1 MPGSERDR
9 SGRSGS
15 TAGINGKARGTPRRQ
30 EDSVEIK
37 LEHIEPKDI
46 ERHSMALIQ
55 QELDR
60 RHIRLDAV
68 EAPIVKRCIHTS
80 ADFDYAENLVFSA
93 NAVDRMRTSL
103 RAGAIGSSSADAS
116 MGAQTLRKG
125 AAGSSSENAST
136 ETRAHG
142 AGVTGAST
150 EARSP
155 RAGAIVVTD
164 TEMAR
169 AGISKKALAALGAET
184 RCFMSDPDVAAEARA
199 RGVTRAV
206 VSMEYAARIKDR
218 PLIFAIGNA
227 PTALIELYRLIHD
240 RGLRPAGIIGVPV
253 GFVNV
258 VEAKELILSLAEET
272 APIGDIPWIVARGR
286 KGGSNIAAC
295 IVNALLYGIDD
306 VKR

>member
-1 MPGSERDR
+1 M
-9 SGRSGS
+9 
-15 TAGINGKARGTPRRQ
+15 
-30 EDSVEIK
+30 EIK

-60 RHIRLDAV
+60 RHIHLDAV

-80 ADFDYAENLVFSA
+80 ADFDYAQNLVFSA

-103 RAGAIGSSSADAS
+103 RAGIAESSSADAS
-116 MGAQTLRKG
+116 
-125 AAGSSSENAST
+125 
-136 ETRAHG
+136 
-142 AGVTGAST
+142 TGAW
-150 EARSP
+150 ARD
-155 RAGAIVVTD
+155 AGAIVVTD

-295 IVNALLYGIDD
+295 IVNALMYGIDD

>member
-1 MPGSERDR
+1 M
-9 SGRSGS
+9 
-15 TAGINGKARGTPRRQ
+15 
-30 EDSVEIK
+30 EIK

-103 RAGAIGSSSADAS
+103 RAGAVDSASADAS
-116 MGAQTLRKG
+116 AEARSHD
-125 AAGSSSENAST
+125 AGAST
-136 ETRAHG
+136 ETRVRG
-142 AGVTGAST
+142 
-150 EARSP
+150 
-155 RAGAIVVTD
+155 AGAIVVTD

>member
-1 MPGSERDR
+1 MCG
-9 SGRSGS
+9 
-15 TAGINGKARGTPRRQ
+15 
-30 EDSVEIK
+30 
-37 LEHIEPKDI
+37 
-46 ERHSMALIQ
+46 
-55 QELDR
+55 
-60 RHIRLDAV
+60 
-68 EAPIVKRCIHTS
+68 
-80 ADFDYAENLVFSA
+80 
-93 NAVDRMRTSL
+93 
-103 RAGAIGSSSADAS
+103 AGASDSSHADAS
-116 MGAQTLRKG
+116 
-125 AAGSSSENAST
+125 
-136 ETRAHG
+136 
-142 AGVTGAST
+142 TGAW
-150 EARSP
+150 ARG
-155 RAGAIVVTD
+155 AGAIVVTD

-206 VSMEYAARIKDR
+206 VSMEYAARIKDC

>member
-1 MPGSERDR
+1 M
-9 SGRSGS
+9 
-15 TAGINGKARGTPRRQ
+15 
-30 EDSVEIK
+30 EIK

-103 RAGAIGSSSADAS
+103 RAGIAESSSADAS
-116 MGAQTLRKG
+116 
-125 AAGSSSENAST
+125 AG
-136 ETRAHG
+136 G
-142 AGVTGAST
+142 
-150 EARSP
+150 RSHD
-155 RAGAIVVTD
+155 AGAIIVTD

-169 AGISKKALAALGAET
+169 AGISKKTLAALGAET

-272 APIGDIPWIVARGR
+272 TPIGDIPWIVARGR

-295 IVNALLYGIDD
+295 IVNALMYGIDD

>member
-1 MPGSERDR
+1 M
-9 SGRSGS
+9 
-15 TAGINGKARGTPRRQ
+15 
-30 EDSVEIK
+30 EIK

-80 ADFDYAENLVFSA
+80 ADFDYAENLVFST

-103 RAGAIGSSSADAS
+103 RAGIAGSASADAS
-116 MGAQTLRKG
+116 AGGRSHDAGAS
-125 AAGSSSENAST
+125 GSSHADAST
-136 ETRAHG
+136 G
-142 AGVTGAST
+142 AW
-150 EARSP
+150 ARG
-155 RAGAIVVTD
+155 AGAIVVTD

>member
-1 MPGSERDR
+1 M
-9 SGRSGS
+9 
-15 TAGINGKARGTPRRQ
+15 
-30 EDSVEIK
+30 EIK

-103 RAGAIGSSSADAS
+103 RAGVSGSSSADAS
-116 MGAQTLRKG
+116 TGAQTFRAG
-125 AAGSSSENAST
+125 AVGSTCSGSSMGA
-136 ETRAHG
+136 RARG
-142 AGVTGAST
+142 M
-150 EARSP
+150 
-155 RAGAIVVTD
+155 GAIVVTD

-272 APIGDIPWIVARGR
+272 APIGDIPWIIARGR

>member
-1 MPGSERDR
+1 M
-9 SGRSGS
+9 
-15 TAGINGKARGTPRRQ
+15 
-30 EDSVEIK
+30 EIK

-60 RHIRLDAV
+60 RHIHLDAV
-68 EAPIVKRCIHTS
+68 EAPIIKRCIHTS
-80 ADFDYAENLVFSA
+80 ADFDYAENLVFST
-93 NAVDRMRTSL
+93 NAVDCMRTSL
-103 RAGAIGSSSADAS
+103 R
-116 MGAQTLRKG
+116 T
-125 AAGSSSENAST
+125 
-136 ETRAHG
+136 
-142 AGVTGAST
+142 
-150 EARSP
+150 
-155 RAGAIVVTD
+155 GAIVVTD

-169 AGISKKALAALGAET
+169 AGISKKTLAALGAET

-295 IVNALLYGIDD
+295 IVNALMYGIDD

>member
-1 MPGSERDR
+1 M
-9 SGRSGS
+9 
-15 TAGINGKARGTPRRQ
+15 
-30 EDSVEIK
+30 EIK

-80 ADFDYAENLVFSA
+80 ADFDYAGNLVFSA

-103 RAGAIGSSSADAS
+103 
-116 MGAQTLRKG
+116 
-125 AAGSSSENAST
+125 
-136 ETRAHG
+136 
-142 AGVTGAST
+142 
-150 EARSP
+150 

-258 VEAKELILSLAEET
+258 VEAKELILCLAEET

>member
-1 MPGSERDR
+1 M
-9 SGRSGS
+9 
-15 TAGINGKARGTPRRQ
+15 
-30 EDSVEIK
+30 EIK

-103 RAGAIGSSSADAS
+103 RAGIAESSSADAS
-116 MGAQTLRKG
+116 
-125 AAGSSSENAST
+125 
-136 ETRAHG
+136 
-142 AGVTGAST
+142 T
-150 EARSP
+150 EARSHDADACDSSHADASTGAWA
-155 RAGAIVVTD
+155 RGAGAIVVTD

-169 AGISKKALAALGAET
+169 AGISKKALAELGAET

-227 PTALIELYRLIHD
+227 PTALVELYRLIHD

-258 VEAKELILSLAEET
+258 VEAKDLILSLAEET

-295 IVNALLYGIDD
+295 IVNALMYGIDD

>member
-1 MPGSERDR
+1 
-9 SGRSGS
+9 
-15 TAGINGKARGTPRRQ
+15 
-30 EDSVEIK
+30 
-37 LEHIEPKDI
+37 
-46 ERHSMALIQ
+46 MALIQ

-103 RAGAIGSSSADAS
+103 RAGATDSSSADAS
-116 MGAQTLRKG
+116 
-125 AAGSSSENAST
+125 
-136 ETRAHG
+136 
-142 AGVTGAST
+142 TGT
-150 EARSP
+150 WARG
-155 RAGAIVVTD
+155 AGAIVVTD

-295 IVNALLYGIDD
+295 IVNALMYGIDD

>member
-1 MPGSERDR
+1 M
-9 SGRSGS
+9 
-15 TAGINGKARGTPRRQ
+15 RGTPWQQ
-30 EDSVEIK
+30 EDIVEIK

-103 RAGAIGSSSADAS
+103 RAGMTESSSADAS
-116 MGAQTLRKG
+116 TGAQTRSAG
-125 AAGSSSENAST
+125 AAGSSSEGAST
-136 ETRAHG
+136 ETRACG
-142 AGVTGAST
+142 T
-150 EARSP
+150 
-155 RAGAIVVTD
+155 GAIVVTD

-169 AGISKKALAALGAET
+169 AGISKKALATLGAET

>member
-1 MPGSERDR
+1 
-9 SGRSGS
+9 
-15 TAGINGKARGTPRRQ
+15 
-30 EDSVEIK
+30 
-37 LEHIEPKDI
+37 
-46 ERHSMALIQ
+46 MALIQ

-103 RAGAIGSSSADAS
+103 RAGAVDSASADAS
-116 MGAQTLRKG
+116 AEARSHD
-125 AAGSSSENAST
+125 AGAST
-136 ETRAHG
+136 ETRVRG
-142 AGVTGAST
+142 
-150 EARSP
+150 
-155 RAGAIVVTD
+155 AGAIVVTD